1 VKRHNKRREQ
11 SGGFTSSNNRRR
23 QREKSFTNS
32 NNNAKKNTYYEDTE
46 DDNDDNYYEDD
57 HPLTTIRPLDG
68 FLERRVHF
76 IPVLPTEN
84 DNNNN
89 NSEEGTTE
97 GEDKG
102 EIKGVETIEY
112 ILRPTVQSY
121 SRQSQYYKLSSG
133 GNTGSSS
140 SSRSNSSS
148 STTSTISI
156 ANAHYA
162 KSLRMLSSP
171 FDKLVN
177 GGNAI
182 PYDVYD
188 SSYRQSIVGDNDG
201 ERTSKKKSGG
211 GRGEGFVKLDDYGSG
226 SSGRSTL
233 VGDVRVVSSKKKK
246 SRQGSGGWRNR
257 NRNRR
262 RREQKKNGDGDNDEK
277 DALNVIHL
285 FYDMTYDYIMDTFDW
300 LCEILGVEM
309 DGFLDDDENAE
320 YYDEDNGNNN
330 GIISMLQRKLPFL
343 RTKRSE
349 EEIYSWSD
357 TRVGRQLIWMYV
369 RVKSLFDR
377 EEKSSSSSTNYQDSY
392 STSSSSSSE
401 GSKST
406 ESPPTSSSFF
416 LSKEDEL
423 AREGLYHLEK
433 AADLGHSEAQRMV
446 ANSLASGILPISD
459 HGLIRRIAALQYAQ
473 QQSSGNGGGGG
484 GNWTE
489 ILRESSLEVPDD
501 FSSGGEQLA
510 RAIILWHV
518 SAMDGNVESAMAL
531 GYRHLYSATGGVSTS
546 LSDIVEGRIAP
557 KYNPSTGKGRDQ
569 HGSNPTSHYGVLGTC
584 ETALGYYEAAA
595 NGVMDSLESGPTKG
609 KINPPLDEHRL
620 AEIYM
625 HGGASV
631 SLQGHNKPDEIEE
644 ALQYYRMLASR
655 NHSPEPD
662 LGAALTIANF
672 YYMGLRGVKQDLRLA
687 LKYYEIC
694 GDYNHWEGGGQ
705 AGLMH
710 FWGVGMSPEE
720 RDLKK
725 AYTYF
730 QQGTPGGL
738 EGCHERARA
747 RRKALNKKDPNAE
760 EISLC
765 DKNSINGMGLMYLF
779 GVDGLVKRN
788 VGMARSWWELCKDM
802 GDSDCQYNYGMLRLG
817 WMVTELN
824 DLKSA
829 ERFAAK
835 DAKEPKTEE
844 VLSGSV
850 KTGDETSYMAY
861 RKAKVESTL
870 GTYTGPSLSDYN
882 VAVQEFSRAAAK
894 GHLQAKHKLA
904 MLYSTGV
911 DVPKKE
917 GKFNTAVAQSC
928 TNALRYYKSIADGG
942 DTISRR
948 NRAAWKQYNAGD
960 YESSLRNYLATA
972 ETGSETGQV
981 NAAFLLEQGHCL
993 GLTRDSCTRA
1003 SVRLWRAA
1011 ARQGNLEA
1019 CLRVGDYYYYGRMK
1033 KSRGGDKPPILLED
1047 GNSKF
1052 LYEQE
1057 DLEGKSFYFSPG
1069 PYRWA
1074 RYILYPEELV
1084 QLVKKW
1090 TAKYL
1095 NSSEK
1100 EGQEHSETQTCSIDD
1115 EASGTCAAVEKDTN
1129 EDDGDDHMAIAAQYY
1144 RKAAEEHKSA
1154 RANFNLGFMHE
1165 WGLGLTQDFPLA
1177 KRHYDLAGQEAS
1189 IASSIALWAMSLHQ
1203 MIVKF
1208 NVMLEDTSNV

>member
-1 VKRHNKRREQ
+1 MKRHNKRKQQ
-11 SGGFTSSNNRRR
+11 SGGFTSSNNRRK
-23 QREKSFTNS
+23 QREKYPYNS
-32 NNNAKKNTYYEDTE
+32 NNNNAKKNNYYKDTDDDGDNYED
-46 DDNDDNYYEDD
+46 Y
-57 HPLTTIRPLDG
+57 PVTTVRPLDG

-76 IPVLPTEN
+76 IPVLPNENN
-84 DNNNN
+84 DNNNK
-89 NSEEGTTE
+89 NSGEETTE
-97 GEDKG
+97 EDKG
-102 EIKGVETIEY
+102 VEGITEGMETIEY

-121 SRQSQYYKLSSG
+121 SRQAQYYKLFSG

-140 SSRSNSSS
+140 TSNGSS
-148 STTSTISI
+148 TSTISS

-177 GGNAI
+177 GGNAL

-188 SSYRQSIVGDNDG
+188 SSYKQSIVGADG
-201 ERTSKKKSGG
+201 GGG
-211 GRGEGFVKLDDYGSG
+211 GRGDGFVKLDDYGSG
-226 SSGRSTL
+226 SGSRSTL
-233 VGDVRVVSSKKKK
+233 VGDVRVVSSKRMK
-246 SRQGSGGWRNR
+246 SRQGSGGR
-257 NRNRR
+257 RNRR
-262 RREQKKNGDGDNDEK
+262 RRRRREQENDDGDNDEK
-277 DALNVIHL
+277 DAPNVIHL

-309 DGFLDDDENAE
+309 DGLLDDTE

-330 GIISMLQRKLPFL
+330 GIISMIQRKLPFS

-369 RVKSLFDR
+369 KIKSLFDR

-392 STSSSSSSE
+392 STSSSD

-433 AADLGHSEAQRMV
+433 AADLGHSEAQRMI

-473 QQSSGNGGGGG
+473 QQSSGNGG

-557 KYNPSTGKGRDQ
+557 KYIPSTGKGRDQ

-710 FWGVGMSPEE
+710 FWGVGMSPED

-760 EISLC
+760 EIGNVSLC

-824 DLKSA
+824 DLKS

-861 RKAKVESTL
+861 RKAKVKSTL

-928 TNALRYYKSIADGG
+928 TSALRYYKSIADGG

-1033 KSRGGDKPPILLED
+1033 KSRGGDKPPILLSED

-1057 DLEGKSFYFSPG
+1057 ELEGKSFYFSPG

-1074 RYILYPEELV
+1074 RYILYPEELI
-1084 QLVKKW
+1084 QLAKKW

-1095 NSSEK
+1095 NSAEK

-1115 EASGTCAAVEKDTN
+1115 EASGTCAAVEKDIN

-1208 NVMLEDTSNV
+1208 NVVLVDTSNV